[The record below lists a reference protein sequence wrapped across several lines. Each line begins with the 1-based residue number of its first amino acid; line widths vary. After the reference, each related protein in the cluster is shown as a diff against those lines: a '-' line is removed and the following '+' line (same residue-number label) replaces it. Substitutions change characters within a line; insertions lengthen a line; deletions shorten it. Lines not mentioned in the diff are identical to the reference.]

1 MVHSITE
8 SHALDISIYVL
19 IMILLSWVP
28 PFRPG
33 EVNARLVGQ
42 EPLGLS
48 GPLEEGVW
56 VWSPEPGPNWP
67 VRPSSLRSTC
77 ASTLGL
83 EDPCLPCLATQLSH
97 CCLLRSEEGTLAA
110 VSARLGAELLHGH
123 GFRGTNSC
131 PLPHHG
137 GTLELLARPGL
148 MPVHPHP
155 PTQVVNICATTM
167 G

>member
-28 PFRPG
+28 SFRPG

-67 VRPSSLRSTC
+67 VPSIFPEVHLCEHTGLGGPTSALPPSCLTAVCFVQKRARWLLSVPGLGQGC
-77 ASTLGL
+77 SMGMASGALTAA
-83 EDPCLPCLATQLSH
+83 PCLITGGH
-97 CCLLRSEEGTLAA
+97 WCCW
-110 VSARLGAELLHGH
+110 LG
-123 GFRGTNSC
+123 
-131 PLPHHG
+131 
-137 GTLELLARPGL
+137 
-148 MPVHPHP
+148 
-155 PTQVVNICATTM
+155 QD
-167 G
+167 